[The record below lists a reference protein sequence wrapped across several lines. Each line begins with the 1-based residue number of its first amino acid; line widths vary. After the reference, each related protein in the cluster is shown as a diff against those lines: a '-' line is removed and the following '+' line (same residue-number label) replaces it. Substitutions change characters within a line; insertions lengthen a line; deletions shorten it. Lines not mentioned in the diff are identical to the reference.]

1 MPKIRRES
9 RLGNVNQGLEGEFR
23 DHELLL
29 AEELV
34 GEGAE
39 QHSLHLFAGSTEI
52 SILNGGEVRCDLEKH
67 FKGNRQQTELVVR
80 TAAARLYDWI
90 HCSARC

>member
-1 MPKIRRES
+1 M
-9 RLGNVNQGLEGEFR
+9 EGEFR

-29 AEELV
+29 AEEFF

-39 QHSLHLFAGSTEI
+39 QHGLHLFAGSTEV

-67 FKGNRQQTELVVR
+67 FEGNRQQTELVVR
-80 TAAARLYDWI
+80 TAACVYDGV
-90 HCSARC
+90 HYGVQETLGSG